1 MSELQQSLLDRIHAF
16 LEARPEGPTTQEVQT
31 DFRFRFRFEGSVER
45 ALEGLA
51 AAGHL
56 VRRNERW
63 QLKQPDVQLHF
74 QLGGN
79 ETRPAGLPKR

>member
-1 MSELQQSLLDRIHAF
+1 MTELQQALLDRIHAF
-16 LEARPEGPTTQEVQT
+16 LEARPEGPTTQEVQQ
-31 DFRFRFRFEGSVER
+31 DFRFRFEGSVER

-56 VRRNERW
+56 VRRNDRW
-63 QLKQPDVQLHF
+63 RLKQPDVQLHF

-79 ETRPAGLPKR
+79 DTRPAGVPKR

>member
-1 MSELQQSLLDRIHAF
+1 MTELQQSLMDRIHA
-16 LEARPEGPTTQEVQT
+16 LMEACPAGPTTREVQEV
-31 DFRFRFRFEGSVER
+31 FRFRFRSESSVQR

-56 VRRNERW
+56 VRVNERW

-74 QLGGN
+74 QLGGS
-79 ETRPAGLPKR
+79 ETRPAGLPPR

>member
-1 MSELQQSLLDRIHAF
+1 MTELQQSLMDRIHAF
-16 LEARPEGPTTQEVQT
+16 LEARPEGPTTQEVQQ
-31 DFRFRFRFEGSVER
+31 DFRFRFRFEGSVQR

-56 VRRNERW
+56 VRVNDRW
-63 QLKQPDVQLHF
+63 QLKKPDVQLHF

-79 ETRPAGLPKR
+79 DTRAAEPHPR